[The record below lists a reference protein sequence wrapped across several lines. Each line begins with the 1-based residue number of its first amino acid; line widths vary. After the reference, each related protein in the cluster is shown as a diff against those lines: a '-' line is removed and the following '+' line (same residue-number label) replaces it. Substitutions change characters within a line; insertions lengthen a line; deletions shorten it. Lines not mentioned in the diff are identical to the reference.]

1 MALVNRYFYQCCNP
15 LGSDAPIYKTF
26 EIDTAGTWVS
36 NVSTVIYTGDGS
48 CYYYTV
54 TPSLDTPLQSFAT
67 EQYSTCPSCNAA
79 NPNGC
84 YYTFSACCDGST
96 FSLRR
101 GDYEFENTY
110 GPLTVGEIWQFQ
122 VNLGGS
128 APNLYA
134 FNGCASYI
142 TGVTGTTIY
151 ALTGSTSINVTF
163 PGVYTDCNDC
173 LTAYPC
179 CVSGTVDNVLCS
191 YTDCCG
197 TFVSGGS
204 INDVV
209 CFSPYKPH
217 RGLATTYTDACSQVC
232 PTPTPTPTITVTP
245 TVTPTIGATTTPTP
259 TIADTPTPT
268 PTPTVTET
276 PTSTPTPTVTDT
288 PTNTPTPTITETPTI
303 TPSVTPTIGT
313 TTTPT
318 PTSTK
323 TPTPTPTS
331 TSTPTPTPT
340 ITPTITVTP
349 TITPTNTPTPTKSP
363 LPTDYQFRA
372 CCNPTQVFVVDDY
385 VGTLNLGETYYVS
398 STGFTGCAEVIPY
411 TGLGEKYVILS
422 LTGPYVDCD
431 TCTEDYNC
439 YCQCKEYL
447 INNTQ
452 EYSAYIS
459 YYDCYGNEQNVIVP
473 GLAEL
478 NICACEDTVIVP
490 PGVILTLEGPCS
502 QITPTPTITPT
513 ITPTPSPTPVYG
525 PCNTQFCLSTNFS
538 ATSIYDGLYT
548 SGGTYNGRP
557 YYTGATSGTVY
568 YDTTKWCLSSTL
580 GGSCILA
587 GKTPC
592 FSNCPDLDDL
602 FWSEGPCPTPTPTPT
617 PNICVTVDFQAWFDC
632 DYVPEPTETCP
643 TPTPTVSLTP
653 SPNPCSLVDADIT
666 VQDTTPTATPTPTVT
681 PTPSL
686 QRNVNVSGATTYTIN
701 DTQFECVFV
710 RKIQDCSS
718 DEIYYVNQSMRTSG
732 GTIVTT
738 GQTFSADVSGTTKCY
753 TYLDVVYNQSPT
765 LTLNTIIAS
774 YSACTSCENG
784 STPTPT
790 PTNTVTPTVTPTVT
804 VTPSVSVTP
813 TLTPTSSVTAS
824 VTPTVTKTP
833 TPTKT
838 PNLSPSNTPT
848 VTKTPTVTPTPSVT
862 VTTSVTPTR
871 TPTVTPTRTP
881 TVTPT
886 LTKTPTATPTKT
898 PTPTPTKTPVPDKF
912 LVQACAPVIGPIT
925 AVSNTGLLPVV
936 IGSKVRLAGTG
947 YAGICFEVIGTTLGG
962 TATSIIS
969 VHADCTCS

>member
-26 EIDTAGTWVS
+26 EIDTAGTWTA
-36 NVSTVIYTGDGS
+36 NVSTVIYTGDGA
-48 CYYYTV
+48 CYYYTA
-54 TPSLDTPLQSFAT
+54 TPSVDVPLQSFAT
-67 EQYSTCPSCNAA
+67 QQYSTCPSCNAA

-101 GDYEFENTY
+101 GDFSFEDVY
-110 GPLTVGEIWQFQ
+110 GTLTVGDIWQFT
-122 VNLGGS
+122 VNLGGV
-128 APNLYA
+128 PNIYA
-134 FNGCASYI
+134 FRGCASYI
-142 TGVTGTTIY
+142 TGVTGNTIY
-151 ALTGSTSINVTF
+151 ATTGSTTVAASG
-163 PGVYTDCNDC
+163 PGAYIDCNDC
-173 LTAYPC
+173 LTIYPC
-179 CVSGTVDNVLCS
+179 CVSGTVDNILCS

-197 TFVSGGS
+197 TFVSGGT
-204 INDVV
+204 IADVV
-209 CFSPYKPH
+209 CFNPYKPH
-217 RGLATTYTDACSQVC
+217 RGLATPYTDACSQVC

-245 TVTPTIGATTTPTP
+245 TVTPTPGATTTPTP
-259 TIADTPTPT
+259 T
-268 PTPTVTET
+268 VTT
-276 PTSTPTPTVTDT
+276 
-288 PTNTPTPTITETPTI
+288 
-303 TPSVTPTIGT
+303 
-313 TTTPT
+313 
-318 PTSTK
+318 

-340 ITPTITVTP
+340 ITPTITVTS

-411 TGLGEKYVILS
+411 TGLGEKYVVLS

-459 YYDCYGNEQNVIVP
+459 YYDCYGNEHNVIVP
-473 GLAEL
+473 GLSEL

-502 QITPTPTITPT
+502 QITPTPTVTPT

-525 PCNTQFCLSTNFS
+525 LCNTQFCLYTNFS
-538 ATSIYDGLYT
+538 GTSMYDGNYT

-557 YYTGATSGTVY
+557 YWTGSTSGTVF
-568 YDTTKWCLSSTL
+568 YDGTKWCLGATL
-580 GGSCILA
+580 GGTCILA
-587 GKTPC
+587 GKSPC
-592 FSNCPDLDDL
+592 FSNCPDLDNL
-602 FWSEGPCPTPTPTPT
+602 FWSTGPCPTPTPTPT

-653 SPNPCSLVDADIT
+653 SPNPCAFVDADIT

-686 QRNVNVSGATTYTIN
+686 QRNVNISGSTTYTIN
-701 DTQFECVFV
+701 DTEFICTFV
-710 RKIQDCSS
+710 RKIQDCS
-718 DEIYYVNQSMRTSG
+718 DNEIYYVNQSMRTSG

-738 GQTFSADVSGTTKCY
+738 GQTFSAELSGVTKCY
-753 TYLDVVYNQSPT
+753 TYLDVVYDQSPT
-765 LTLNTIIAS
+765 LTLNSIIGAFS
-774 YSACTSCENG
+774 SCVNCQNG

-790 PTNTVTPTVTPTVT
+790 PTHTVTPTVTPTR
-804 VTPSVSVTP
+804 
-813 TLTPTSSVTAS
+813 TLTPTPSVTQTLTPTTSVTAS
-824 VTPTVTKTP
+824 VTPTVTKTA

-862 VTTSVTPTR
+862 VTTSVTPT
-871 TPTVTPTRTP
+871 VTPTRTPTSTP

-898 PTPTPTKTPVPDKF
+898 PTQTPTPTSRPDKF
-912 LVQACAPVIGPIT
+912 LVQACSPVIGPIV
-925 AVSNTGLLPVV
+925 AVNNTGLLPVV

-969 VHADCTCS
+969 VHANCSCT

>member
-1 MALVNRYFYQCCNP
+1 MPALQTYVF
-15 LGSDAPIYKTF
+15 
-26 EIDTAGTWVS
+26 TACTNSSISGVCTTTS
-36 NVSTVIYTGDGS
+36 QTITGYDVSTGQLIGCMNNSGVITIS
-48 CYYYTV
+48 A
-54 TPSLDTPLQSFAT
+54 DTIF
-67 EQYSTCPSCNAA
+67 EE
-79 NPNGC
+79 NGWTDC
-84 YYTFSACCDGST
+84 AECLSDFSAYRFSGCCDALLYNFFIPNSGLT
-96 FSLRR
+96 A
-101 GDYEFENTY
+101 YTY
-110 GPLTVGEIWQFQ
+110 GQVYLNNGFCYTLDGPWTSGPLTETF
-122 VNLGGS
+122 
-128 APNLYA
+128 
-134 FNGCASYI
+134 
-142 TGVTGTTIY
+142 TGTTEY
-151 ALTGSTSINVTF
+151 V
-163 PGVYTDCNDC
+163 DCATC
-173 LTAYPC
+173 LSSNT
-179 CVSGTVDNVLCS
+179 
-191 YTDCCG
+191 
-197 TFVSGGS
+197 
-204 INDVV
+204 
-209 CFSPYKPH
+209 
-217 RGLATTYTDACSQVC
+217 C
-232 PTPTPTPTITVTP
+232 P
-245 TVTPTIGATTTPTP
+245 
-259 TIADTPTPT
+259 TPTPT
-268 PTPTVTET
+268 PTPTVTPT
-276 PTSTPTPTVTDT
+276 PTPVPTDYQFSACCSPYEVFVLENVVSALTLNKVYHISNTGFTGCATLVTFTGSGNYYSGGTLFTNYDDCSQCLNDYPCAGVTPTPTPTI
-288 PTNTPTPTITETPTI
+288 TNTPTPTPSITPTI
-303 TPSVTPTIGT
+303 TVTSSVSPTQTPTVT
-313 TTTPT
+313 R
-318 PTSTK
+318 

-340 ITPTITVTP
+340 ITPTKTVTP

-385 VGTLNLGETYYVS
+385 VGTLNLGETFYIS

-411 TGLGEKYVILS
+411 TGLGEKYVVLS
-422 LTGPYVDCD
+422 LIGPYVDCD
-431 TCTEDYNC
+431 TCTEDYDC

-473 GLAEL
+473 GLSEL

-490 PGVILTLEGPCS
+490 PGVILTLLGDCNK
-502 QITPTPTITPT
+502 ITPTPTITPT

-580 GGSCILA
+580 GGTCILA

-686 QRNVNVSGATTYTIN
+686 QRNVNVSGSTTYTIN

-824 VTPTVTKTP
+824 VTPTVTKTA

-912 LVQACAPVIGPIT
+912 LVRACAPVIGPIT

>member
-1 MALVNRYFYQCCNP
+1 MVLVIITQQH
-15 LGSDAPIYKTF
+15 
-26 EIDTAGTWVS
+26 
-36 NVSTVIYTGDGS
+36 
-48 CYYYTV
+48 
-54 TPSLDTPLQSFAT
+54 LQLMYHYNHLLLNNIVHVHPVMP
-67 EQYSTCPSCNAA
+67 QIQM
-79 NPNGC
+79 C

-101 GDYEFENTY
+101 GDFSFEDVY
-110 GPLTVGEIWQFQ
+110 GTLTVGDIWQFT
-122 VNLGGS
+122 VNLGGV
-128 APNLYA
+128 PNIYA
-134 FNGCASYI
+134 FRGCASYI
-142 TGVTGTTIY
+142 TGVTGNTIY
-151 ALTGSTSINVTF
+151 ATTGSTTVAASG
-163 PGVYTDCNDC
+163 PGAYIDCNNC
-173 LTAYPC
+173 LTIYPC
-179 CVSGTVDNVLCS
+179 CVSGTVDNILCS

-197 TFVSGGS
+197 TFVSGGT
-204 INDVV
+204 IADVV
-209 CFSPYKPH
+209 CFNPYKPH
-217 RGLATTYTDACSQVC
+217 RGLATPYTDACSQVC

-245 TVTPTIGATTTPTP
+245 TVTPTPGATTTPTP
-259 TIADTPTPT
+259 T
-268 PTPTVTET
+268 VTT
-276 PTSTPTPTVTDT
+276 
-288 PTNTPTPTITETPTI
+288 
-303 TPSVTPTIGT
+303 
-313 TTTPT
+313 
-318 PTSTK
+318 

-411 TGLGEKYVILS
+411 TGLGEKYVVLS

-459 YYDCYGNEQNVIVP
+459 YYDCYGNEHNVIVP
-473 GLAEL
+473 GLSEL

-502 QITPTPTITPT
+502 QITPTPTVTPT

-525 PCNTQFCLSTNFS
+525 LCNTQFCLYTNFS
-538 ATSIYDGLYT
+538 GTSMYDGNYT

-557 YYTGATSGTVY
+557 YWTGSTSGTVF
-568 YDTTKWCLSSTL
+568 YDGTKWCLGATL
-580 GGSCILA
+580 GGTCILA
-587 GKTPC
+587 GKSPC
-592 FSNCPDLDDL
+592 FSNCPDLDSL
-602 FWSEGPCPTPTPTPT
+602 FWSTGPCPTPTPTPT

-653 SPNPCSLVDADIT
+653 SPNPCAFVDADIT

-686 QRNVNVSGATTYTIN
+686 QRNVNISGSTTYTIN
-701 DTQFECVFV
+701 DTEFICTFV
-710 RKIQDCSS
+710 RKIQDCS
-718 DEIYYVNQSMRTSG
+718 DNEIYYVNQSMRTSG

-738 GQTFSADVSGTTKCY
+738 GQTFSAELSGVTKCY
-753 TYLDVVYNQSPT
+753 TYLDVVYDQSPT
-765 LTLNTIIAS
+765 LTLNSIIGAFS
-774 YSACTSCENG
+774 SCVNCQNG

-790 PTNTVTPTVTPTVT
+790 PTHTVTPTVTPTR
-804 VTPSVSVTP
+804 
-813 TLTPTSSVTAS
+813 TLTPTPSVTQTLTPTTSVTAS
-824 VTPTVTKTP
+824 VTPTVTKTA

-862 VTTSVTPTR
+862 VTTSVTPT
-871 TPTVTPTRTP
+871 VTPTRTPTSTP

-898 PTPTPTKTPVPDKF
+898 PTQTPTPTSRPDKF
-912 LVQACAPVIGPIT
+912 LVQACSPVIGPIV
-925 AVSNTGLLPVV
+925 AVNNTGLLPVV

-969 VHADCTCS
+969 VHANCSCT